1 MSKVY
6 GVRCDACKD
15 KISGP
20 ADHFKITLKG
30 ELGFIVPETN
40 DLCRSC
46 YEQARELLQEWAK
59 SKRPTIQI

>member
-1 MSKVY
+1 MSKEY
-6 GVRCDACKD
+6 GVRCDACQD

-20 ADHFKITLKG
+20 FEHFEIKLSGKAPFIT
-30 ELGFIVPETN
+30 PEIN

-46 YEQARELLQEWAK
+46 YENARELLQEWAK